1 MLRIT
6 ASTQKS
12 GASSFDA
19 LRHKAEAR
27 VAKLQKSRHVMEDA
41 RKRKLWNIVQ
51 TLDTIAREE
60 VQSTQKATADD
71 DATITVD
78 FVDTD

>member
-6 ASTQKS
+6 ASTQKFN
-12 GASSFDA
+12 ASSFDS

-27 VAKLQKSRHVMEDA
+27 VAKLQKSRQVMEDA
-41 RKRKLWNIVQ
+41 RKRQLWSIVQ

-60 VQSTQKATADD
+60 VQTTKKGTDD

-78 FVDTD
+78 FVDTE